1 MRRSSLVLDLFLID
15 RDLSGKATNGK
26 WGNLYGM
33 DSSVQFYW
41 KHLNT
46 HQIRM
51 WYIYVMIHSQ
61 GNLYSRVY
69 DDPVEEEGTALDEA
83 GNFNND
89 LENNIEE
96 KSLEQAGRDCR
107 FWSSCCSNTSY
118 CQQRPR
124 AAGGPHKI
132 TEVGEFVWGLQMKF
146 VISGHL
152 AKGHDKL
159 AVIKEETNIEDLIK
173 DEKAEDVELNM
184 IVDEVVLVGNGLA
197 GALQFLFILT
207 FKCKTIFWIA
217 NRNTQQ
223 CNGLSV
229 VEKEHPRSLTP
240 MLWAKKVAMIFPVP
254 LRNYFTFGNV
264 CLVQIYSNL
273 PYSETCYSA
282 FLCQVEHFSEHQTK
296 RPCWEQCLRH
306 LQRDRRTEPAVDL
319 TVWSRFRALTDSND
333 RASEYTIF
341 NLRKEKTGCVYSTG
355 KEGRRRKRPKHG
367 GGGPPPTEEKEA
379 KARLVDLSGTVGVR
393 REEKRVER
401 RGPPPPSSPAPLSP
415 PPPPPPIKANNTT
428 KLILEQL

>member
-1 MRRSSLVLDLFLID
+1 
-15 RDLSGKATNGK
+15 
-26 WGNLYGM
+26 
-33 DSSVQFYW
+33 
-41 KHLNT
+41 
-46 HQIRM
+46 
-51 WYIYVMIHSQ
+51 
-61 GNLYSRVY
+61 
-69 DDPVEEEGTALDEA
+69 
-83 GNFNND
+83 
-89 LENNIEE
+89 
-96 KSLEQAGRDCR
+96 
-107 FWSSCCSNTSY
+107 
-118 CQQRPR
+118 
-124 AAGGPHKI
+124 
-132 TEVGEFVWGLQMKF
+132 MKF
-146 VISGHL
+146 VISETCAPEARDVFMDEHSNGHL

-197 GALQFLFILT
+197 GALQFCM
-207 FKCKTIFWIA
+207 KCSVRAQIGGQASDA
-217 NRNTQQ
+217 NAS
-223 CNGLSV
+223 GLSV

-333 RASEYTIF
+333 RARYQRHMTCGENFSDQRYLPMHMLSHEIAEPEPMVLSVT
-341 NLRKEKTGCVYSTG
+341 LLCV
-355 KEGRRRKRPKHG
+355 
-367 GGGPPPTEEKEA
+367 
-379 KARLVDLSGTVGVR
+379 
-393 REEKRVER
+393 
-401 RGPPPPSSPAPLSP
+401 
-415 PPPPPPIKANNTT
+415 
-428 KLILEQL
+428 